1 MISIV
6 DFGVGNLGSI
16 RNMLGKVGAECEL
29 VSDAAQL
36 SRATKL
42 ILPGV
47 GSFDAGMSKLER
59 AGLIPALNER
69 VLQRKVPVLGICL
82 GMQLMT
88 QGSEEGTLPG
98 LGWVA
103 ADTLRFKVPAQSK
116 LKIPHMGWNEVRT
129 CKASPL
135 IADEGPDAR
144 FYFVHSFYVHCR
156 NDADVLLQAEYGQ
169 TFDAAFEAG
178 NVMGVQFHP
187 EKSHKFGLR
196 LLGNFARAF

>member
-59 AGLIPALNER
+59 AGLIPALTER
-69 VLQRKVPVLGICL
+69 VRSGGTDDELLAWCFTHGRRPGDEEILVWNAFMTKRGWRDQASAELENVKRDAGLADRPGI
-82 GMQLMT
+82 
-88 QGSEEGTLPG
+88 
-98 LGWVA
+98 
-103 ADTLRFKVPAQSK
+103 
-116 LKIPHMGWNEVRT
+116 RT
-129 CKASPL
+129 FFDFQD
-135 IADEGPDAR
+135 ADEGRPPR
-144 FYFVHSFYVHCR
+144 FH
-156 NDADVLLQAEYGQ
+156 D
-169 TFDAAFEAG
+169 
-178 NVMGVQFHP
+178 
-187 EKSHKFGLR
+187 
-196 LLGNFARAF
+196 